1 MKILWRPLFCFILLV
16 SCQENALR
24 TENLL
29 YKIPETSDIIFKVNN
44 LEALKSGI
52 KNNQLL
58 QGVADFKSIEQLN
71 RVLKPMAFILTDN
84 TVYIGLET
92 EASDSLKISIVTKLE
107 TNTLL
112 LDSIPNLT
120 IESLGANNDKSIN
133 QITIDD
139 AVYFST
145 SKDSILFI
153 SNRLDLVEK
162 SMAQQQTATQ
172 MEALFATAGLEQSLS
187 IYIKE
192 NDSALNF
199 DFLRN
204 KFNDSL
210 TFSKHTILDVDVS
223 QNDLYFNGITKA
235 PFSSGALINNFKGST
250 AQHNRIA
257 EICPTTTSHFTS
269 FTTHNIH
276 HLKQSFIKEPIHDS
290 LGLKTDFFLDN
301 IMEFG
306 EANIDGSTIFTMRSI
321 DPTGTYD
328 ALESE
333 QINSI
338 FRSVEIFDFNAPEI
352 FSDTFSPLVSN
363 IAALYYIN
371 LDDFFVFS
379 DNLIV
384 LQTVISNY
392 QNGTVLSNDESFISF
407 MTLFSDESSI
417 FIFNNE
423 DALEQQLM
431 ASFNETETVD
441 LKIYKTSGIQYVYEN
456 DFAHIY
462 GAFKTFK
469 NRGSSNQITEKLNF
483 TLDADVLGSPQLVK
497 NHTNNQMDIAVQDV
511 NNNLYLISNEGK
523 LFWKKQLD
531 GKIMGKIQQID
542 IYKNGRLQ
550 LAFATANH
558 VHVLDRNGRDVAPF
572 PLNFNDKITQ
582 PLSVFDYANKR
593 NYRLLVTQGKS
604 LLMYDQLGK
613 RVNGF
618 KYSSA
623 ENNIITQP
631 KHFRIGS
638 KDYIAFGEG
647 NHLEILDRVGK
658 TRIKVK
664 EDILFSGNEI
674 YLYNNYFTTTNVNGE
689 LLEVD
694 QNGKIKHSNL
704 NLKDHHKITTTS
716 KSLVTLSDNKL
727 TIKTNPF
734 TLDFGNYTAPSIFY
748 VNDKIYV
755 SVTDLQAKKI
765 YLFDSQAQP
774 IAHFP
779 VYGNSGIELGNID
792 GDESLEFVTQGSN
805 SSILVYKFN

>member
-250 AQHNRIA
+250 AQRK
-257 EICPTTTSHFTS
+257 EL
-269 FTTHNIH
+269 
-276 HLKQSFIKEPIHDS
+276 LKYVLLQPPI
-290 LGLKTDFFLDN
+290 L
-301 IMEFG
+301 
-306 EANIDGSTIFTMRSI
+306 
-321 DPTGTYD
+321 
-328 ALESE
+328 
-333 QINSI
+333 Q
-338 FRSVEIFDFNAPEI
+338 
-352 FSDTFSPLVSN
+352 
-363 IAALYYIN
+363 
-371 LDDFFVFS
+371 
-379 DNLIV
+379 V
-384 LQTVISNY
+384 LQPIT
-392 QNGTVLSNDESFISF
+392 
-407 MTLFSDESSI
+407 SI
-417 FIFNNE
+417 I
-423 DALEQQLM
+423 
-431 ASFNETETVD
+431 
-441 LKIYKTSGIQYVYEN
+441 
-456 DFAHIY
+456 
-462 GAFKTFK
+462 
-469 NRGSSNQITEKLNF
+469 
-483 TLDADVLGSPQLVK
+483 
-497 NHTNNQMDIAVQDV
+497 
-511 NNNLYLISNEGK
+511 
-523 LFWKKQLD
+523 
-531 GKIMGKIQQID
+531 
-542 IYKNGRLQ
+542 
-550 LAFATANH
+550 
-558 VHVLDRNGRDVAPF
+558 
-572 PLNFNDKITQ
+572 
-582 PLSVFDYANKR
+582 
-593 NYRLLVTQGKS
+593 
-604 LLMYDQLGK
+604 
-613 RVNGF
+613 
-618 KYSSA
+618 
-623 ENNIITQP
+623 
-631 KHFRIGS
+631 
-638 KDYIAFGEG
+638 
-647 NHLEILDRVGK
+647 
-658 TRIKVK
+658 
-664 EDILFSGNEI
+664 
-674 YLYNNYFTTTNVNGE
+674 
-689 LLEVD
+689 
-694 QNGKIKHSNL
+694 
-704 NLKDHHKITTTS
+704 
-716 KSLVTLSDNKL
+716 
-727 TIKTNPF
+727 
-734 TLDFGNYTAPSIFY
+734 
-748 VNDKIYV
+748 
-755 SVTDLQAKKI
+755 
-765 YLFDSQAQP
+765 
-774 IAHFP
+774 
-779 VYGNSGIELGNID
+779 
-792 GDESLEFVTQGSN
+792 
-805 SSILVYKFN
+805 